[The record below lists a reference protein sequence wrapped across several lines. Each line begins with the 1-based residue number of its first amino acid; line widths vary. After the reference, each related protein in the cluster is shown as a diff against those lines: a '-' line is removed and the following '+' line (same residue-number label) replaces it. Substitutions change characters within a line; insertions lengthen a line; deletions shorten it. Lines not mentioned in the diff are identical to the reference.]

1 MRIAIIGGAG
11 KMGQWLAHFLRYD
24 GQEVIIADR
33 DEKKLSVTE
42 QQSGIKI
49 ASNADAVKS
58 ADAVLLSVPISSF
71 KDVIAEIAP
80 HIQSKQ
86 AVIDITSIKVSSVEI
101 MHQYLKTALVL
112 GAHPM
117 FGPGASSLHNQNIVL
132 TPTNQDEN
140 QLAQE
145 VSQYLENK
153 GARVT
158 LMSPQEHD
166 EMVAV
171 VLGLSHFIAIVAA
184 DTLLNLD
191 RLEQMQNIAGS
202 TYKMLLTLVEGV
214 VSRDPEFYAT
224 LQMSL
229 PYMTEIEELFQKT
242 TQTWADLVKRQDKP
256 EFMRRMSQLRDRL
269 EKEEPNFGRA
279 YQNMYRVIEGL

>member
-1 MRIAIIGGAG
+1 
-11 KMGQWLAHFLRYD
+11 MGQWLARFLLDD
-24 GQEVIIADR
+24 GQDVIIADR
-33 DEKKLSVTE
+33 DEKKLSANG

-71 KDVIAEIAP
+71 NEVIAEIVP
-80 HIQSKQ
+80 HIQPKQ
-86 AVIDITSIKVSSVEI
+86 VVIDITSVKVSPVET

-117 FGPGASSLHNQNIVL
+117 FGPGASSLQNQNIVL

-140 QLAQE
+140 QLAQK
-145 VSQYLENK
+145 VRQYLERK

-191 RLEQMQNIAGS
+191 RLEQMQNIAGT

-229 PYMTEIEELFQKT
+229 PHMTEIEELFQKT

-279 YQNMYRVIEGL
+279 YQNMYRIIEGL

>member
-1 MRIAIIGGAG
+1 
-11 KMGQWLAHFLRYD
+11 MGQWLARFLLDD
-24 GQEVIIADR
+24 GQDVIIADR
-33 DEKKLSVTE
+33 DEKKLSASG

-71 KDVIAEIAP
+71 NEVIAEIVP
-80 HIQSKQ
+80 HIQPKQ
-86 AVIDITSIKVSSVEI
+86 VVIDITSVKVSPVET

-117 FGPGASSLHNQNIVL
+117 FGPGASSLQNQNIVL

-140 QLAQE
+140 QLAQK
-145 VSQYLENK
+145 VRQYLERK

-191 RLEQMQNIAGS
+191 RLEQMQNIAGT

-229 PYMTEIEELFQKT
+229 PHMTEIEELFQKT

-279 YQNMYRVIEGL
+279 YQNMYRIIEGL

>member
-1 MRIAIIGGAG
+1 
-11 KMGQWLAHFLRYD
+11 MGQWLAHFLRYD

-33 DEKKLSVTE
+33 DEKKLSATE
-42 QQSGIKI
+42 QQSGIKT

-80 HIQSKQ
+80 HIQPKQ

-140 QLAQE
+140 QLAQK

-242 TQTWADLVKRQDKP
+242 TQTWADLVKRQDKL